1 MTTTAII
8 EAFDA
13 RADGARR
20 CVEVSR
26 ERIVITR
33 RVGGVE
39 MHVGLE
45 PRQYCGVALAVL
57 VAEATDFLYCV
68 RLVHADPDL
77 DVTLAQCDS
86 EDAAR
91 ALWRRWA
98 SELSL
103 FRLIERADDEY
114 EIDRAC
120 GASPIERR
128 RGRATL
134 TRRNRFLARRKMGR
148 PAAAAI
154 VAQFGEI

>member
-1 MTTTAII
+1 MTMTAII

-13 RADGARR
+13 RADGGRR

-26 ERIVITR
+26 ERIVIAR

-39 MHVGLE
+39 MRVGLE

-57 VAEATDFLYCV
+57 VAEATDFLFCV

-98 SELSL
+98 SALGLS
-103 FRLIERADDEY
+103 RLVERADDEY
-114 EIDRAC
+114 EIDRAPG
-120 GASPIERR
+120 GAPIGRR
-128 RGRATL
+128 HGRATL
-134 TRRNRFLARRKMGR
+134 RRRNRFLARRKMGR
-148 PAAAAI
+148 PGAAAMI
-154 VAQFGEI
+154 AQVGEI

>member
-1 MTTTAII
+1 MTMTARI

-20 CVEVSR
+20 SVEVTR
-26 ERIVITR
+26 QRIVIAR

-39 MHVGLE
+39 MRVGLE
-45 PRQYCGVALAVL
+45 PRQYRGVALCVL

-77 DVTLAQCDS
+77 EVTLAQCDD
-86 EDAAR
+86 EQEAR

-98 SELSL
+98 SSLGLS
-103 FRLIERADDEY
+103 RLIERTGGEY
-114 EIDRAC
+114 EIDRAPV
-120 GASPIERR
+120 APPIERR

-134 TRRNRFLARRKMGR
+134 RRRNRFLARRKMGR
-148 PAAAAI
+148 PGVAEM
-154 VAQFGEI
+154 VAQVGEG